1 MSSFY
6 ILKENLKAHNIR
18 SLVCY
23 NFIWKGVI
31 KIQLKK
37 GDVNDEEKLDKKM
50 VIGATLGSVSAHS
63 MYRTFN
69 IKPFAQA
76 STTTYSNGYGSSV
89 TVTFNDNDYNF
100 GAHTVKGT
108 LYW

>member
-1 MSSFY
+1 
-6 ILKENLKAHNIR
+6 
-18 SLVCY
+18 
-23 NFIWKGVI
+23 
-31 KIQLKK
+31 
-37 GDVNDEEKLDKKM
+37 M
-50 VIGATLGSVSAHS
+50 VIGATLESVSAHS

-108 LYW
+108 LYWQRKRALNVVNPKSRTKIQCLLKGLIPNL

>member
-1 MSSFY
+1 
-6 ILKENLKAHNIR
+6 
-18 SLVCY
+18 
-23 NFIWKGVI
+23 
-31 KIQLKK
+31 
-37 GDVNDEEKLDKKM
+37 
-50 VIGATLGSVSAHS
+50 